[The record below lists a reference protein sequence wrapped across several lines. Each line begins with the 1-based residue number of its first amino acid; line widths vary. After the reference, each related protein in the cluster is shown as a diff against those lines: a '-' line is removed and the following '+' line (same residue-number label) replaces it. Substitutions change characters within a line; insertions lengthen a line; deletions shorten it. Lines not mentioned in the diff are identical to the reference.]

1 MELADLITAAT
12 GLVSLPAH
20 EILFS
25 EGEAADVTYL
35 LVSGQAE
42 LLVMGQTIEVAGP
55 GAFLGELALI
65 EPDQPRPMSVRAVTE
80 CHVARIDQ
88 RRFEEIVA
96 RYPQF
101 AVDLMKV
108 MAQRLRRA
116 DLQVA

>member
-12 GLVSLPAH
+12 GLLRLPER

-35 LVSGQAE
+35 LVDGRAE
-42 LLVMGQTIEVAGP
+42 LLVQGQTIEVAQP

-80 CHVARIDQ
+80 CRLARIDSE
-88 RRFEEIVA
+88 RFEEIVA
-96 RYPQF
+96 RHPQF

-108 MAQRLRRA
+108 MAERLRRA
-116 DLQVA
+116 RLQVA